1 MENKNKALAAINA
14 YIMENIKNGV
24 GNWISKSVKVGNKYL
39 NKPVNYVT
47 GYEYTGINK
56 LMLPSGFY
64 VTYKQLKSIGG
75 NLKKNEDGS
84 FPKPYTIVNC
94 WNKVFVKFTQKQE
107 DGSLKEI
114 IMTKSQ
120 FEREQPEYEE
130 MLYEW
135 TKVSY
140 GYDRI
145 YSLNDCENYKKIE
158 HEKALSKCGNPLTT
172 PSSNRDKLCDYFV
185 KFYAEN
191 QGIGLYENDSQS
203 FYDSENDAVHIKNIN
218 TFKDANTYYEQVFH
232 ELSHSTGAE
241 SRLNRKFAT
250 KVDNIYAKEEVVAE
264 LSAMY
269 CLRRMGLMTNAQME
283 NCTEYL
289 KSWLAQPDLV
299 KEMENDKSI
308 LIKVF
313 NAADRAQ
320 NFIFTRKPK
329 EN

>member
-1 MENKNKALAAINA
+1 MENKNKALIAINN
-14 YIMENIKNGV
+14 YIMDNIKNGV
-24 GNWISKSVKVGNKYL
+24 GNWISKSIKVGNKYL
-39 NKPVNYVT
+39 NKPVNYAT
-47 GYEYTGINK
+47 GYEYSGINK
-56 LMLPSGFY
+56 LMLPNGFY
-64 VTYKQLKSIGG
+64 LTYKQLKQLGG

-84 FPKPYTIVNC
+84 FSKPYTIVNC
-94 WNKVFVKFTQKQE
+94 WNKVFVKFTQIQE
-107 DGSLKEI
+107 DGSEKEV

-120 FEREQPEYEE
+120 FEREKPDYKEV
-130 MLYEW
+130 LFEW
-135 TKVSY
+135 TKSSY

-145 YSLNDCENYKKIE
+145 YNLNDCENYKEVK
-158 HEKALSKCGNPLTT
+158 HDNLLAKCGNPLTT
-172 PSSNRDKLCDYFV
+172 PSENRDKLCDYFV
-185 KFYAEN
+185 NFYATS
-191 QGIGLYENDSQS
+191 QGIELYENDEMS
-203 FYDSENDAVHIKNIN
+203 FYERETDSVHIKNIN

-283 NCTEYL
+283 SCTEYL

-299 KEMENDKSI
+299 KEMETDKSI